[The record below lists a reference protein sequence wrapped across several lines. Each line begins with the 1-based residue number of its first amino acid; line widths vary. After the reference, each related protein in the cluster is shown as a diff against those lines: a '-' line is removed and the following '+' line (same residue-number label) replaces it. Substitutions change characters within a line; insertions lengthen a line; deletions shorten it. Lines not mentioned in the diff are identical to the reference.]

1 MCRIHQAVA
10 SRATPPQSYCPFIRR
25 DLTNHSFKS
34 ERVESEHSE
43 ASKGPMIY
51 AVEPQVTVPTLGF
64 RGNESELETPWNR
77 VNATFKQEPM
87 DGF

>member
-1 MCRIHQAVA
+1 
-10 SRATPPQSYCPFIRR
+10 
-25 DLTNHSFKS
+25 
-34 ERVESEHSE
+34 
-43 ASKGPMIY
+43 MIY